1 MIPGIFSSQGGINA
15 ERLDSFNSKLFRS
28 QLAGTAPIFA
38 LSSGSAQFQLTSKI
52 HYWFMKQPYSS
63 KLIASAAAAANNS
76 ATSITVDKGA
86 VVEPSSV
93 IMNTKTNEYMF
104 VSAVSGNTLTVV
116 RGFAESTAA
125 AVTQNDELLY
135 LGTAKKEGSLA
146 PNPKYR
152 RGVPRMNYSQ
162 IFRNGWGTTRTAAH
176 IKFITGNKATE
187 NKEDA
192 VSMHAQDIE
201 MALLLGRKS
210 LNQVDGSEVLST
222 MDGLMS
228 IVKNNTALAA
238 AATLDSI
245 QEWMYSNFETCPE
258 GVPNERVVMT
268 SLNVLYVLN
277 KLIRDAGSSY
287 YPIGTATKVYGLD
300 VYALQ
305 LPGMQEVKILAHPLF
320 SQTESLSKSML
331 IYHPGLIKIGY
342 MTDAEIKDATPVGMD
357 GQANVITSELT
368 LEYADENTGGVL
380 SNIYLE

>member
-63 KLIASAAAAANNS
+63 KLIASAAANNT

-162 IFRNGWGTTRTAAH
+162 IFRNGWGTTRTAEH

-222 MDGLMS
+222 MDGLTS

-268 SLNVLYVLN
+268 SLNVLYILN
-277 KLIRDAGSSY
+277 KLIREAGSSY

-342 MTDAEIKDATPVGMD
+342 MIDAEIKDATPVGMD

>member
-38 LSSGSAQFQLTSKI
+38 LSSGSTQFQLTSKI

-63 KLIASAAAAANNS
+63 KLIASAAANNS

-162 IFRNGWGTTRTAAH
+162 IFRNGWGTTRTAEH
-176 IKFITGNKATE
+176 IRFITGNKATE

-268 SLNVLYVLN
+268 SLNVLYILN
-277 KLIRDAGSSY
+277 KLIREAGNSY

>member
-63 KLIASAAAAANNS
+63 KLIASAAANNS

-162 IFRNGWGTTRTAAH
+162 IFRNGWGTTRTAEY

-268 SLNVLYVLN
+268 SLNVLYILN
-277 KLIRDAGSSY
+277 KLIREAGNSY

>member
-63 KLIASAAAAANNS
+63 KLIASAAANNS

-125 AVTQNDELLY
+125 TVTQNDELLY

-162 IFRNGWGTTRTAAH
+162 IFRNGWGTTRTAEY

-268 SLNVLYVLN
+268 SLNVLYILN
-277 KLIRDAGSSY
+277 KLIREAGSSY

>member
-63 KLIASAAAAANNS
+63 KLIASAAANNT

-162 IFRNGWGTTRTAAH
+162 IFRNGWGTTRTAEH

-222 MDGLMS
+222 MDGLTN

-268 SLNVLYVLN
+268 SLNVLYILN
-277 KLIRDAGSSY
+277 KLIREAGSSY

>member
-63 KLIASAAAAANNS
+63 KLIASAGANNS

-162 IFRNGWGTTRTAAH
+162 IFRNGWGTTRTAEY

-268 SLNVLYVLN
+268 SLNVLYILN
-277 KLIRDAGSSY
+277 KLIREAGSSY

>member
-63 KLIASAAAAANNS
+63 KLIASAAANDS

-116 RGFAESTAA
+116 RGFAESTAV

-162 IFRNGWGTTRTAAH
+162 IFRNGWGTTRTAEH

-222 MDGLMS
+222 MDGLTS
-228 IVKNNTALAA
+228 IVKNNTALVA

-268 SLNVLYVLN
+268 SLNVLYILN
-277 KLIRDAGSSY
+277 KLIREAGSSY

>member
-1 MIPGIFSSQGGINA
+1 MIPGIFSSQGGINT

-63 KLIASAAAAANNS
+63 KLIASAAANNT

-116 RGFAESTAA
+116 RGFAESMAA

-162 IFRNGWGTTRTAAH
+162 IFRNGWGTTRTAEL

-210 LNQVDGSEVLST
+210 LNQVDSSEVLST
-222 MDGLMS
+222 MDGLTS

-268 SLNVLYVLN
+268 SLNVLYILN
-277 KLIRDAGSSY
+277 KLIREAGSSY

>member
-63 KLIASAAAAANNS
+63 KLIASAAASNA

-125 AVTQNDELLY
+125 VVTQNDELLY

-162 IFRNGWGTTRTAAH
+162 IFRNGWGTTRTAEY

-268 SLNVLYVLN
+268 SLNVLYILN
-277 KLIRDAGSSY
+277 KLIREAGSSY

-380 SNIYLE
+380 SNICLG

>member
-63 KLIASAAAAANNS
+63 KLIASAAANNT

-93 IMNTKTNEYMF
+93 IMNTRTNEYMF

-116 RGFAESTAA
+116 RGFAESTAV

-162 IFRNGWGTTRTAAH
+162 IFRNGWGTTRTAEH
-176 IKFITGNKATE
+176 IKFITGNKVTE

-222 MDGLMS
+222 MDGLTS

-268 SLNVLYVLN
+268 SLNVLYILN
-277 KLIRDAGSSY
+277 KLIREAGSSY

>member
-63 KLIASAAAAANNS
+63 KLIASAADNS

-104 VSAVSGNTLTVV
+104 VSAVSGNILTVV

-125 AVTQNDELLY
+125 AVTQDDELLY

-162 IFRNGWGTTRTAAH
+162 IFRNGWGTTRTAEY

-268 SLNVLYVLN
+268 SLNVLYILN
-277 KLIRDAGSSY
+277 KLIRESGSSY

>member
-63 KLIASAAAAANNS
+63 KLIASAAANNS

-162 IFRNGWGTTRTAAH
+162 IFRNGWGTTRTAEY

-228 IVKNNTALAA
+228 IVKNNTALVA

-268 SLNVLYVLN
+268 SLNVLYILN
-277 KLIRDAGSSY
+277 KLIREAGSSY

-380 SNIYLE
+380 SNIYLG

>member
-63 KLIASAAAAANNS
+63 KLIASAAANNT

-162 IFRNGWGTTRTAAH
+162 IFRNGWGTTRTAEY

-222 MDGLMS
+222 MDGLTS

-268 SLNVLYVLN
+268 SLNVLYILN
-277 KLIRDAGSSY
+277 KLIREAGSSY

>member
-63 KLIASAAAAANNS
+63 KLIASANAAADNT

-125 AVTQNDELLY
+125 KVTQNDELLY

-162 IFRNGWGTTRTAAH
+162 IFRNGWGTTRTAEH

-222 MDGLMS
+222 MDGLTS
-228 IVKNNTALAA
+228 IVKNNTALVAR
-238 AATLDSI
+238 ATLDSI

-268 SLNVLYVLN
+268 SLNVLYILN
-277 KLIRDAGSSY
+277 KLIREAGSSY

-380 SNIYLE
+380 SNICLE

>member
-63 KLIASAAAAANNS
+63 KLIASAAANNT

-125 AVTQNDELLY
+125 VVTQNDELLY

-162 IFRNGWGTTRTAAH
+162 IFRNGWGTTRTAEH

-222 MDGLMS
+222 MDGLTS
-228 IVKNNTALAA
+228 IVKNNTALVA

-268 SLNVLYVLN
+268 SLNVLYILN
-277 KLIRDAGSSY
+277 KLIREAGSSY

-342 MTDAEIKDATPVGMD
+342 MIDAEIKDATPVGMD

>member
-28 QLAGTAPIFA
+28 QLAGTAPIFS

-63 KLIASAAAAANNS
+63 KLIASAAANNS

-162 IFRNGWGTTRTAAH
+162 IFRNGWGTTRTAEH

-222 MDGLMS
+222 MDGLTS

-268 SLNVLYVLN
+268 SLNVLYILN
-277 KLIRDAGSSY
+277 KLIREAGSSY

>member
-63 KLIASAAAAANNS
+63 KLIASAAANNT

-125 AVTQNDELLY
+125 AVTKNDELLY

-162 IFRNGWGTTRTAAH
+162 IFRNGWGTTRTAEH

-222 MDGLMS
+222 MDGLTS

-268 SLNVLYVLN
+268 SLNVLYILN
-277 KLIRDAGSSY
+277 KLIREAGSSY

>member
-63 KLIASAAAAANNS
+63 KLIASAEANS
-76 ATSITVDKGA
+76 TATSITVDKGA

-93 IMNTKTNEYMF
+93 IMNTETNEYMF

-125 AVTQNDELLY
+125 IVTQNDELLY

-162 IFRNGWGTTRTAAH
+162 IFRNGWGTTRTAEH

-210 LNQVDGSEVLST
+210 LNQVDSSEVLST
-222 MDGLMS
+222 MDGLTS

-268 SLNVLYVLN
+268 SLNVLYILN
-277 KLIRDAGSSY
+277 KLIRDAISSY
-287 YPIGTATKVYGLD
+287 YPIGPATKVYGLD

-320 SQTESLSKSML
+320 NQTESLSKSML

>member
-63 KLIASAAAAANNS
+63 KLIASAAANNI

-162 IFRNGWGTTRTAAH
+162 IFRNGWGTTRTAEH

-222 MDGLMS
+222 MDGLTS

-268 SLNVLYVLN
+268 SLNVLYILN
-277 KLIRDAGSSY
+277 KLIREAGSSY

>member
-38 LSSGSAQFQLTSKI
+38 LSSGSVQFQLTSKI

-63 KLIASAAAAANNS
+63 KLIASAAANNT

-162 IFRNGWGTTRTAAH
+162 IFRNGWGTTRTAEH

-222 MDGLMS
+222 MDGLTS

-268 SLNVLYVLN
+268 SLNVLYILN
-277 KLIRDAGSSY
+277 KLIREAGSSY

>member
-63 KLIASAAAAANNS
+63 KLIASATANNS

-162 IFRNGWGTTRTAAH
+162 IFRNGWGTTRTAEH

-222 MDGLMS
+222 MDGLTS

-268 SLNVLYVLN
+268 SLNVLYILN
-277 KLIRDAGSSY
+277 KLIREAGSSY

>member
-63 KLIASAAAAANNS
+63 KLIASAAANNA

-104 VSAVSGNTLTVV
+104 VSAVSGNTLTVT

-162 IFRNGWGTTRTAAH
+162 IFRNGWGTTRTAEY

-238 AATLDSI
+238 VATLDSI
-245 QEWMYSNFETCPE
+245 QEWLYSNFATCPE

-268 SLNVLYVLN
+268 SLNVLYILN

>member
-63 KLIASAAAAANNS
+63 KLIASEASNS

-116 RGFAESTAA
+116 RGFAESAA
-125 AVTQNDELLY
+125 AEVTQNAELLY

-162 IFRNGWGTTRTAAH
+162 IFRNGWGTTRTAEH

-222 MDGLMS
+222 MDGLTS
-228 IVKNNTALAA
+228 IVKNNTTLVAT
-238 AATLDSI
+238 ATLDSI

-268 SLNVLYVLN
+268 SLNVLYILN
-277 KLIRDAGSSY
+277 KLIREAGSSY

-380 SNIYLE
+380 SNICLE

>member
-63 KLIASAAAAANNS
+63 KLIASAAANS
-76 ATSITVDKGA
+76 TATSITVDKGA

-93 IMNTKTNEYMF
+93 IMSTKTNEYMF

-162 IFRNGWGTTRTAAH
+162 IFRNGWGTTRTAEH
-176 IKFITGNKATE
+176 IKFITGNKVTE

-222 MDGLMS
+222 MDGLTS

-268 SLNVLYVLN
+268 SLNVLYILN
-277 KLIRDAGSSY
+277 KLIREAGSSY

>member
-63 KLIASAAAAANNS
+63 KLIASAAANNL

-162 IFRNGWGTTRTAAH
+162 IFRNGWGTTRTAEH

-210 LNQVDGSEVLST
+210 LNQVDSSEVLST
-222 MDGLMS
+222 MDGLTS
-228 IVKNNTALAA
+228 IVKNNTALVA

-268 SLNVLYVLN
+268 SLNVLYILN

>member
-28 QLAGTAPIFA
+28 QLAGTAPIFS

-63 KLIASAAAAANNS
+63 KLIASAAANNT

-162 IFRNGWGTTRTAAH
+162 IFRNGWGTTRTAEY

-228 IVKNNTALAA
+228 SVKNNTALVA

-268 SLNVLYVLN
+268 SLNVLYILN
-277 KLIRDAGSSY
+277 KLIREAGSSY

-380 SNIYLE
+380 SNIYLG

>member
-63 KLIASAAAAANNS
+63 KLIASAAANNS

-162 IFRNGWGTTRTAAH
+162 IFRNGWGTTRTAEY

-210 LNQVDGSEVLST
+210 LNQVDSSEVLST

-268 SLNVLYVLN
+268 SLNVLYILN
-277 KLIRDAGSSY
+277 KLIREAGGSY

>member
-28 QLAGTAPIFA
+28 QLAGTAPIFS
-38 LSSGSAQFQLTSKI
+38 LSSGAAQFQLTSKI

-63 KLIASAAAAANNS
+63 KLIASAAANNS

-162 IFRNGWGTTRTAAH
+162 IFRNGWGTTRTAEH

-222 MDGLMS
+222 MDGLTS

-268 SLNVLYVLN
+268 SLNVLYILN
-277 KLIRDAGSSY
+277 KLIREAGSSY

>member
-28 QLAGTAPIFA
+28 QLAGTAPIFS

-63 KLIASAAAAANNS
+63 KLIASAAANNI

-162 IFRNGWGTTRTAAH
+162 IFRNGWGTTRTAEY

-268 SLNVLYVLN
+268 SLNVLYILN
-277 KLIRDAGSSY
+277 KLIREAGSSY

>member
-63 KLIASAAAAANNS
+63 KLIASAAANNS

-268 SLNVLYVLN
+268 SLNVLYILN
-277 KLIRDAGSSY
+277 KLIREAGSSY

>member
-15 ERLDSFNSKLFRS
+15 ERIDSFNSKLFRS

-63 KLIASAAAAANNS
+63 KLIASAAANNT

-162 IFRNGWGTTRTAAH
+162 IFRNGWGTTRTAEY
-176 IKFITGNKATE
+176 IKFITGNKVTE

-245 QEWMYSNFETCPE
+245 QEWVYSNFETCPE

-268 SLNVLYVLN
+268 SLNVLYILN
-277 KLIRDAGSSY
+277 KLIREAGSSY

>member
-63 KLIASAAAAANNS
+63 KLIASAAANNT

-162 IFRNGWGTTRTAAH
+162 IFRNGWGTTRTAEH

-268 SLNVLYVLN
+268 SLNVLYILN

-368 LEYADENTGGVL
+368 LEYADENTGGIL

>member
-63 KLIASAAAAANNS
+63 KLIASAAANDT

-162 IFRNGWGTTRTAAH
+162 IFRNGWGTTRTAEH

-210 LNQVDGSEVLST
+210 LNQVDSSEVLST
-222 MDGLMS
+222 MDGLTS

-268 SLNVLYVLN
+268 SLNVLYILN
-277 KLIRDAGSSY
+277 KLIREAGSSY

>member
-63 KLIASAAAAANNS
+63 KLIASAAANNS

-162 IFRNGWGTTRTAAH
+162 IFRNGWGTTRTAEY

-245 QEWMYSNFETCPE
+245 QEWLYSNFETCPE

-268 SLNVLYVLN
+268 SLNVLYILN
-277 KLIRDAGSSY
+277 KLIREAGSSY

>member
-63 KLIASAAAAANNS
+63 KLIASAAANNT

-125 AVTQNDELLY
+125 VVTQNDELLY

-162 IFRNGWGTTRTAAH
+162 IFRNGWGTTRTAEY

-268 SLNVLYVLN
+268 SLNVLYILN
-277 KLIRDAGSSY
+277 KLIREAGSSY

-357 GQANVITSELT
+357 GQANVITSEIT

>member
-63 KLIASAAAAANNS
+63 KLIASAAADNS

-162 IFRNGWGTTRTAAH
+162 IFRNGWGTTRTAEY

-268 SLNVLYVLN
+268 SLNVLYILN

-357 GQANVITSELT
+357 GQANVVTSELT

>member
-63 KLIASAAAAANNS
+63 KLIASAAASNS

-162 IFRNGWGTTRTAAH
+162 IFRNGWGTTRTAEY

-238 AATLDSI
+238 VATLDSI

-268 SLNVLYVLN
+268 SLNVLYILN
-277 KLIRDAGSSY
+277 KLIREAGSSY

>member
-38 LSSGSAQFQLTSKI
+38 LSSGSVQFQLTSKI

-63 KLIASAAAAANNS
+63 KLIASAAASNT

-93 IMNTKTNEYMF
+93 IMSTKTNEYMF

-162 IFRNGWGTTRTAAH
+162 IFRNGWGTTRTAEY
-176 IKFITGNKATE
+176 IKFITGNKVTE

-268 SLNVLYVLN
+268 SLNVLYILN
-277 KLIRDAGSSY
+277 KLIREAGSSY

>member
-63 KLIASAAAAANNS
+63 KLIASAEANNT

-125 AVTQNDELLY
+125 AVTQHDELLY

-162 IFRNGWGTTRTAAH
+162 IFRNGWGTTRTAEY

-222 MDGLMS
+222 MDGLTS

-268 SLNVLYVLN
+268 SLNVLYILN
-277 KLIRDAGSSY
+277 KLIREAGSSY